1 MFTWFKQHKDV
12 GILLLRLFIGS
23 RLLYGVLDNIL
34 HWEHMLA
41 FEAFL
46 KNFHFPFPL
55 LSAIVSVY
63 AQAIA
68 AILILIGF
76 KIRWAALVMV
86 VNFTIAYMAVHWG
99 EQYDASTAP
108 LAMLF
113 CNALFLFT
121 GAGKYSFDRENL

>member
-1 MFTWFKQHKDV
+1 MTNYS
-12 GILLLRLFIGS
+12 IL
-23 RLLYGVLDNIL
+23 VLCSSQRC
-34 HWEHMLA
+34 
-41 FEAFL
+41 
-46 KNFHFPFPL
+46 L

-113 CNALFLFT
+113 CNVLFLFT
-121 GAGKYSFDRENL
+121 GAGKYSFDREVDCSL